1 MTIRDNTKRHARVT
15 AKELTD
21 PDSISTSYAAGLWK
35 WIDGVA
41 NGVSHWI
48 GSTVLGGFKAAFQH
62 DVSIVQTF
70 IDVMNTLRRIVFWV
84 DYLVW
89 HTVASWIA
97 KLRKEQQANLL
108 RAIRML
114 ERLIYVRVSAVYAL
128 AMRAVRAER
137 LARRK
142 EVAYAEAEARARIK
156 ALHGTIER
164 EAASGYRMQNTQ
176 RVSIIVKLL
185 DYAATRNPAVRAVT
199 GDIAKSVLD
208 LIEIDDPILRIG
220 LTFLVR
226 EVIDKLGIDKAVGT
240 LIDALLTGI
249 TGAPPPR
256 NLHDVIADISIRL
269 SQVEGQ
275 WAQFF
280 TDGGSQ
286 VEQAG
291 NDWKDITSVI
301 GNTAIVA
308 FAVQATVDPDGWAAE
323 IADTLGAAANDLGT
337 RAVTLFGG

>member
-1 MTIRDNTKRHARVT
+1 MVDLAGDAPSPTD
-15 AKELTD
+15 LTEALRRGVI
-21 PDSISTSYAAGLWK
+21 PYDSGNPAPPGFVQGIQQGRLADK
-35 WIDGVA
+35 WIP
-41 NGVSHWI
+41 
-48 GSTVLGGFKAAFQH
+48 
-62 DVSIVQTF
+62 
-70 IDVMNTLRRIVFWV
+70 M
-84 DYLVW
+84 
-89 HTVASWIA
+89 
-97 KLRKEQQANLL
+97 
-108 RAIRML
+108 IR
-114 ERLIYVRVSAVYAL
+114 AL
-128 AMRAVRAER
+128 AQLWPTPTDA
-137 LARRK
+137 
-142 EVAYAEAEARARIK
+142 
-156 ALHGTIER
+156 
-164 EAASGYRMQNTQ
+164 
-176 RVSIIVKLL
+176 
-185 DYAATRNPAVRAVT
+185 
-199 GDIAKSVLD
+199 
-208 LIEIDDPILRIG
+208 
-220 LTFLVR
+220 
-226 EVIDKLGIDKAVGT
+226 LGIDKAVGT